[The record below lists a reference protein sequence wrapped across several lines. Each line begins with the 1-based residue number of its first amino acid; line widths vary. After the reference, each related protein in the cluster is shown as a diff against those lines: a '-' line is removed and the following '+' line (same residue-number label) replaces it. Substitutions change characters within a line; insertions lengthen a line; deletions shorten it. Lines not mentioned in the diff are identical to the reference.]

1 MFAGKAGLSKT
12 VVKFGNVEIYTVE
25 IDDKDGRNIL
35 NEAVK
40 KHILGLIK
48 GGNCIGVWFG
58 MPCNTF
64 SSARTGHDKST
75 GHAISEATALKM
87 SNNRYPI

>member
-1 MFAGKAGLSKT
+1 MLAGKAGLSKT

-40 KHILGLIK
+40 KHMQYLF
-48 GGNCIGVWFG
+48 IGQD
-58 MPCNTF
+58 
-64 SSARTGHDKST
+64 R
-75 GHAISEATALKM
+75 
-87 SNNRYPI
+87 R